1 MKSVIFLLALLALTV
16 SQLSAQRFKN
26 PKGHEFWVGFMDNS
40 IELPQQD
47 TIDFGGLDLG
57 LHISVDQPTDI
68 VIEVPLLGF
77 SKTISVEAY
86 ASFHFQDDPD
96 AKNMEL
102 LRKIF
107 NRKSDVIQKNGIRVY
122 SPIRKQFYLTAMNRR
137 AFTTDA
143 SIALPNWAWGTE
155 YYVMSYT
162 NNRNNQNFARSQFL
176 LVGLDDST
184 VVEIT
189 PKSRI
194 TSGASGRQKDIPYT
208 IVLNRGETYQAQG
221 VNDLS
226 GSHIVSTKP
235 VALFAGNLCTDVGG
249 IPACDHLYEAVL
261 PVPDAVLEDRFK
273 KYILS
278 GNKKP
283 SPTSNGA
290 DIYRFYAMKPNTTII
305 VHTENLVKDTLRLAQ
320 AGDYTDKRY
329 QTLFNKTTYL
339 VEADQPIM
347 VSQLNI
353 GGGSGGTGP
362 TDPFMLNYIPMDAA
376 QSYNGNI
383 FFMDL
388 RTNYHQAYNG
398 WRHYLNL
405 AIPTAN
411 IASATLN
418 DKPITTYKHSIA
430 TVSGEPNWS
439 VVTVEFWYHEELSA
453 IPNRYK
459 LQCEECMAYFYGQAA
474 YDSYG
479 TSPQVGTY
487 PVMNYT
493 PTGNPEPIASPK
505 PSTTLA
511 LSANPITEDTK
522 INLNLVKATAVE
534 LSLYDLT
541 GRTVWSKTGN
551 YGNEAVSIP
560 LDVKDLKAGIYLL
573 KVSTDYDQKSL
584 KVIVK

>member
-1 MKSVIFLLALLALTV
+1 MKSLIFLFALLALTV

-40 IELPQQD
+40 IDIDSD
-47 TIDFGGLDLG
+47 TINFNGLDLS

-77 SKTISVEAY
+77 SKTISVQEY
-86 ASFHFQDDPD
+86 ASFHFQDDPES
-96 AKNMEL
+96 KRMEL
-102 LRKIF
+102 LRKVF
-107 NRKSDVIQKNGIRVY
+107 NRTSDVIQKNGIRVY
-122 SPIRKQFYLTAMNRR
+122 SPTRKQFYLNALNRR
-137 AFTTDA
+137 PFTTDA
-143 SIALPNWAWGTE
+143 AIALPNWAWGTE

-162 NNRNNQNFARSQFL
+162 ERRDLQNLFRSEFL

-184 VVEIT
+184 IVEIT

-194 TSGASGRQKDIPYT
+194 FSKNGRDRERNVPYT
-208 IVLNRGETYQAQG
+208 IVLNRGETYQG
-221 VNDLS
+221 IGNNDLS
-226 GSHIVSTKP
+226 GSHIVSNKP
-235 VALFAGNLCTDVGG
+235 VALYAGNQCTNVGS
-249 IPACDHLYEAVL
+249 IPACEHLVEACL
-261 PVPDAVLEDRFK
+261 PVPDDALEDRFK
-273 KYILS
+273 RYILL

-283 SPTSNGA
+283 SSASNGT
-290 DIYRFYAMKPNTTII
+290 DLYRFYAMKPNTKII
-305 VHTENLVKDTLRLAQ
+305 IHKQNLTTETYLLKE
-320 AGDYTDKRY
+320 AGDFETKRY
-329 QTLFNKTTYL
+329 RTSVDSLAYL

-353 GGGSGGTGP
+353 GHGSGIGTE
-362 TDPFMLNYIPMDAA
+362 PFMLHYIPMDAA

-383 FFMDL
+383 FFMEL
-388 RTNYHQAYNG
+388 RNSGYPEYDG

-411 IASATLN
+411 IASAKVN
-418 DKPITTYKHSIA
+418 DMPITSYKHSIA

-439 VVTVEFWYHEELSA
+439 VVTIEFWYHEEQSA

-459 LQCEECMAYFYGQAA
+459 LKCEECMAYFYGQAA
-474 YDSYG
+474 ADSYG

-511 LSANPITEDTK
+511 LSANPITDDTK
-522 INLNLVKATAVE
+522 INLNLVKATIVE
-534 LSLYDLT
+534 MTLYDLT

-573 KVSTDYDQKSL
+573 KITTDYDQKTL
-584 KVIVK
+584 KVLVK

>member
-1 MKSVIFLLALLALTV
+1 MKSVIFLFALLALTV
-16 SQLSAQRFKN
+16 GQLSAQRFKN
-26 PKGHEFWVGFMDNS
+26 PKGHEFWVGFMDNVVLS
-40 IELPQQD
+40 GHD
-47 TIDFGGLDLG
+47 TINFKNLDLS
-57 LHISVDQPTDI
+57 LHISVDEPTDV
-68 VIEVPLLGF
+68 VIEVPLLAF
-77 SKTISVEAY
+77 SKTIRVEGYSA
-86 ASFHFQDDPD
+86 FRFNDDLD
-96 AKNMEL
+96 AIQKDMI
-102 LRKIF
+102 RKIF
-107 NRKSDVIQKNGIRVY
+107 NLSSDEIQKNGIRVY
-122 SPIRKQFYLTAMNRR
+122 SPQRKQFHLMILNRYP
-137 AFTTDA
+137 FTTDA
-143 SIALPNWAWGTE
+143 AIALPNWAWGTE

-162 NNRNNQNFARSQFL
+162 ESRDLQNFARSEFL
-176 LVGLDDST
+176 IVSLDDST

-189 PKSRI
+189 PKARIISRM
-194 TSGASGRQKDIPYT
+194 GNRAPQIPYT
-208 IVLNRGETYQAQG
+208 IILNRGETYQAICQG
-221 VNDLS
+221 NLS
-226 GSHIVSTKP
+226 GSHIVSNKP
-235 VALFAGNLCTDVGG
+235 IALYAGNQCTDVGG
-249 IPACDHLYEAVL
+249 IPACDHLFEAVF
-261 PVPDAVLEDRFK
+261 PVPDAAIEDRFK
-273 KYILS
+273 RYILS

-283 SPTSNGA
+283 SSASNET
-290 DIYRFYAMKPNTTII
+290 DMYRFYAMKPNTTII
-305 VHTENLVKDTLRLAQ
+305 IHKQNMVQETLKIAEAGGHVTNLYRTLIDNVA
-320 AGDYTDKRY
+320 
-329 QTLFNKTTYL
+329 YL

-347 VSQLNI
+347 ISQLNT
-353 GGGSGGTGP
+353 GGGNGNAI

-398 WRHYLNL
+398 WWHYLNL

-418 DKPITTYKHSIA
+418 DKPLTTYKHSIA

-439 VVTVEFWYHEELSA
+439 VVTVEFWYHEEQSA

-534 LSLYDLT
+534 LSLYDLN

-573 KVSTDYDQKSL
+573 KITTDYDQKSL
-584 KVIVK
+584 KVLVK